1 MHHNVPLSSNSD
13 YVLHHCKPVIS
24 PSLCLSPSLFSPLP
38 LSLSRLCFGSRVA
51 VIRGS
56 VVLQDGSPLVGVNI
70 SFPQHPEYGY
80 TISRQDGRYK
90 FRHKRHT
97 KKYISNSFSPP
108 NLVAP
113 HFSPALT
120 WWPWAPCLWPWC
132 SSVHPSSLK
141 HEPSGPQITT
151 SWF

>member
-24 PSLCLSPSLFSPLP
+24 PSLCLSSSLFSLS